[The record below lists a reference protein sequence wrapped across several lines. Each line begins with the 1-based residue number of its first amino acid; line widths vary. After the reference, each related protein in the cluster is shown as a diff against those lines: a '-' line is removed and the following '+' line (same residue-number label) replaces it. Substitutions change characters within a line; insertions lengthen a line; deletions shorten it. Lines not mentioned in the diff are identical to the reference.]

1 MSTKTREVKIALVDD
16 HQLFRQGLANLVQQ
30 VDPSFQI
37 VKDFGNGQ
45 ELLNWY
51 KDEQDLSL
59 VILDIHMPVLN
70 GHQTTIELRKRFP
83 KIPILALSM
92 MDDEITLVK
101 MLKAGVNGY
110 LNKDIEPEELKKA
123 ISSVITQGYYH
134 SEYMAG
140 KLVSVIQSPG
150 GHNGMTEEINEQEL
164 RFIELACSEY
174 TYKEVADIMCLSVKT
189 IDGYRARLFE
199 KLDVKS
205 RVGLVLYALQNKL
218 VTLDET
224 YNL

>member
-51 KDEQDLSL
+51 TDEGDLSL

-70 GHQTTIELRKRFP
+70 GHQTTIELRKKFTQ
-83 KIPILALSM
+83 IPILALSM
-92 MDDEITLVK
+92 MDDETTLVK

-123 ISSVITQGYYH
+123 ISSAITQGYYH

-218 VTLDET
+218 VTLDEA